1 MLKGGTRG
9 LSGELQE
16 QKRGAQGTTKEG
28 AETSMWHRQG
38 HDNLQHDNSCR
49 TIAEAA
55 DENVVVRGRAWSCNT
70 VYCERSIGRTHVMAL
85 ASSKNCPANLT
96 MAFSS

>member
-55 DENVVVRGRAWSCNT
+55 DEKVVVRGRAWSCNT
-70 VYCERSIGRTHVMAL
+70 CCVCVFAMLMLCTAKEQLEEAM
-85 ASSKNCPANLT
+85 
-96 MAFSS
+96 